1 MSTNPP
7 VNTLRRFFS
16 GIAEYVF
23 HVELGV
29 ADPPMIEYVSGMMER
44 FVRYDAIYGIRNLT
58 GNPLTDVSS
67 MLSEANERIGDA
79 RREVHRHIGDFT
91 LFWTGLYPEA
101 LRRMQGPDKQDHFV
115 DYCTHGKRAYR
126 IAGDI
131 ESSRKDA
138 ISSDILHR
146 LSDEFEMCAY
156 GLREVR
162 REWERRD
169 DDDISRPLLLN

>member
-1 MSTNPP
+1 MLGNPP
-7 VNTLRRFFS
+7 INTLRRFFA

-29 ADPPMIEYVSGMMER
+29 VDPPVIDYVSDMMVR
-44 FVRYDAIYGIRNLT
+44 FVRCDAIYRIRNLT
-58 GNPLTDVSS
+58 GNPLTDVAS

-101 LRRMQGPDKQDHFV
+101 LRRMQSPDKLDHFL

-131 ESSRKDA
+131 QSSRKDA
-138 ISSDILHR
+138 IPGDVLYR
-146 LSDEFEMCAY
+146 LSDDFEMCAY

-169 DDDISRPLLLN
+169 DDDVPRPLLLN